1 MNRRSLQVMCLSGE
15 TFLWLIKIE
24 VPQINFIYEYMAVKS
39 IIKTKRLYIAF
50 KVFYKVFRY
59 DE

>member
-1 MNRRSLQVMCLSGE
+1 MCLSGE